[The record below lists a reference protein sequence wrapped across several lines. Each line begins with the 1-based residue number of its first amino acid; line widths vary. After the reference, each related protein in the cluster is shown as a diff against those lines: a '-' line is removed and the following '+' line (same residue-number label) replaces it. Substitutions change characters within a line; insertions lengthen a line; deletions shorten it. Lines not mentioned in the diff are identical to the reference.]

1 MRIPRP
7 VDIQKNA
14 KILPKL
20 SPCARRPGTR
30 EIGCTRAQKP
40 KLKPFLTEWLI
51 CMRQAV
57 TFAVPGQRP
66 KVFGM

>member
-40 KLKPFLTEWLI
+40 KLKPFLTE
-51 CMRQAV
+51 
-57 TFAVPGQRP
+57 
-66 KVFGM
+66 